1 MTSQVA
7 LLLQSDPERA
17 DSCLDF
23 SVESE
28 AGVNRPLRRATDL
41 FISLIPGHDTFTER
55 ILKFLGAR
63 GI

>member
-7 LLLQSDPERA
+7 LVLRNDPERA
-17 DSCLDF
+17 DSCVD
-23 SVESE
+23 SGVERE
-28 AGVNRPLRRATDL
+28 PGVNHPLRRASDL

-63 GI
+63 HI